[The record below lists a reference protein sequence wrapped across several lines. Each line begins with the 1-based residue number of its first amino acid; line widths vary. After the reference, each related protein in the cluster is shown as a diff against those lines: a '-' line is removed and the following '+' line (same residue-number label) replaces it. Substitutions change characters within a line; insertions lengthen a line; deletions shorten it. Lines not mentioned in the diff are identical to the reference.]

1 LERVSIVFP
10 VLRRL
15 VPVKITH
22 DVLVPGWIAAFGLV
36 ALSAPPLGAA
46 ASVGLFVVGICVLP
60 AAVLIGGASGWRTQR
75 A

>member
-1 LERVSIVFP
+1 M
-10 VLRRL
+10 LRKL